1 IALAPPA
8 DILHDLIGVE
18 FECPVRS
25 QAPERTSLSDEQL
38 RSGVDLPELGIG
50 EFQVPLEVIPRAS
63 VRVCQVVAHGLPSS
77 LLALARSSMRS
88 ARHRRPLPRD
98 SYLYQPASCPALS
111 PAPIGS
117 GRLTTTTRRP
127 CAQLLVGG
135 GDCRGG
141 AVGTGRGDP

>member
-1 IALAPPA
+1 MPHVMIEPASGQVGALIVFCSTRVSERLQSSIVLAPPA

-25 QAPERTSLSDEQL
+25 QAPERTSRSDEQL

-77 LLALARSSMRS
+77 LLALARKLDFPDLTSWVRFCSSGVR
-88 ARHRRPLPRD
+88 
-98 SYLYQPASCPALS
+98 
-111 PAPIGS
+111 
-117 GRLTTTTRRP
+117 TW
-127 CAQLLVGG
+127 LVG
-135 GDCRGG
+135 
-141 AVGTGRGDP
+141 